1 MQSNPISVVCI
12 EDDPSIQRLLTVAF
26 QGDKMRMFHSSSA
39 AEGIDLVVKKRP
51 DLVLL
56 DMGLPDMDGLKVIE
70 TIRGWSKVPI
80 IIVSALG
87 DEDRKVKA
95 LEAGADDY
103 VTKPFGINELSARI
117 GVALRHSEALAGPS
131 DDEAMFE
138 AGDLRIDRAGRE
150 VWVRNER
157 IKITPTEYKLL
168 LTLAKYAGKVV
179 THRQLLSEV
188 WGSEYSEEAQYLRV
202 YMGYLRKK
210 VEADPQN
217 PVLLLNEPRVG
228 YRLAV

>member
-1 MQSNPISVVCI
+1 MESNPISVVCI
-12 EDDPSIQRLLTVAF
+12 EDDPAIQRLLTVAL
-26 QGDKMRMFHSSSA
+26 QGDRMKISHSSNA
-39 AEGIDLVVKKRP
+39 AEGIDMVVRKRP

-87 DEDRKVKA
+87 DEERKVKA
-95 LEAGADDY
+95 LECGADDY
-103 VTKPFGINELSARI
+103 VTKPFGVNELAARI
-117 GVALRHSEALAGPS
+117 SVALRHSAAKASPS
-131 DDEAMFE
+131 DSEAVFE
-138 AGDLRIDRAGRE
+138 SGDLRIDRAGRE
-150 VWVRNER
+150 VYVRNER
-157 IKITPTEYKLL
+157 IRVTPTEYKLL

-217 PVLLLNEPRVG
+217 PSMLLNEPRVG

>member
-1 MQSNPISVVCI
+1 MK
-12 EDDPSIQRLLTVAF
+12 L
-26 QGDKMRMFHSSSA
+26 FHSSSA

-80 IIVSALG
+80 IIVSAVG
-87 DEDRKVKA
+87 DEDRKVAA
-95 LEAGADDY
+95 LESGADDY

-117 GVALRHSEALAGPS
+117 TVALRHSEAQAGPS
-131 DDEAMFE
+131 DAESIFE
-138 AGDLRIDRAGRE
+138 AGDLKIDRAGRE

-168 LTLAKYAGKVV
+168 LTLAKHAGKVV